1 MGLAEY
7 RRAHM
12 PRCSLWAPGCLP
24 EAWNRLVQPESL
36 MMVRKLAA
44 DWEAAE
50 DDLLFRP
57 SFRMTAEPGRP
68 MTRERAKL

>member
-1 MGLAEY
+1 M
-7 RRAHM
+7 
-12 PRCSLWAPGCLP
+12 WAPVRLP

-36 MMVRKLAA
+36 MRVRKLAA

-50 DDLLFRP
+50 DDLSFRP
-57 SFRMTAEPGRP
+57 SFRKTAEPGRP

>member
-12 PRCSLWAPGCLP
+12 PRYSLWAPGCLP